1 MVEYRWVRLQLI
13 RNLCLV
19 LILILALIMALILIA
34 AEENITLNETAQ
46 NYTLPENLI
55 ENITIPISENIT
67 LNDTAQNYT
76 QNYTDI
82 FNFTL
87 NETQNITIN
96 ITETL
101 SLINNS
107 LENLTIETET
117 QYDINGS
124 NCHYS
129 IDSIDYNYTVNGT
142 IEIRNVNLTVALCY
156 NKTEVYCYSDP
167 KLSTTT
173 LFRIDILDYT
183 CKNGY
188 CEGAKVVSNPYD
200 ISDNTFDNATSF
212 ICFSKIKQDGY
223 LIWMWRAVNL
233 YKDSNIFYF
242 DFSNSSFISYDN
254 LIVNTTIN
262 NITNN
267 YNFTENI
274 TNNIINNITANL
286 TGLETRISMLEAWS
300 IKVDEII
307 KYLVDVVAKITSF
320 LEKKIFVFDF
330 SSSKFVEN
338 KTILTNETI
347 NNQTNNFYYTINIT
361 NNITN
366 NITAENLTDIEERV
380 GLLESWRLKV
390 IDTLNYLNSLIDK
403 LIKKV
408 FG

>member
-1 MVEYRWVRLQLI
+1 MVGARLQL
-13 RNLCLV
+13 V
-19 LILILALIMALILIA
+19 LIMALILIGGLG

-46 NYTLPENLI
+46 NYTIPENFT

-76 QNYTDI
+76 LADT

-107 LENLTIETET
+107 LENLTIET

-129 IDSIDYNYTVNGT
+129 RDNIDYNYTVNGT

-173 LFRIDILDYT
+173 LFRIDILDYA

-212 ICFSKIKQDGY
+212 ICFSKMKQDGY
-223 LIWMWRAVNL
+223 TIWMWRAVNL
-233 YKDSNIFYF
+233 YKDSDIFYF

-286 TGLETRISMLEAWS
+286 TGLETRISMLESWS

-307 KYLVDVVAKITSF
+307 KYLVDVVARITSF

-338 KTILTNETI
+338 KTILANETI

>member
-1 MVEYRWVRLQLI
+1 MIGARLQL
-13 RNLCLV
+13 V
-19 LILILALIMALILIA
+19 LIMALIILIGGLG
-34 AEENITLNETAQ
+34 AEENLNESIIRNITSD
-46 NYTLPENLI
+46 NFT

-76 QNYTDI
+76 LADT

-107 LENLTIETET
+107 LENLTIET

-129 IDSIDYNYTVNGT
+129 SDNINYNYTVNGT

-156 NKTEVYCYSDP
+156 NKTEVYCYSNP

-173 LFRIDILDYT
+173 LFRIDILDYA

-212 ICFSKIKQDGY
+212 ICFSKMKQDGY
-223 LIWMWRAVNL
+223 TIWMWRAVNL
-233 YKDSNIFYF
+233 YKDSDIFYF

-307 KYLVDVVAKITSF
+307 KYLVDVVARISSF

-330 SSSKFVEN
+330 SGSKFVEN
-338 KTILTNETI
+338 KTILANETI
-347 NNQTNNFYYTINIT
+347 NNQTNNFFYTINIT

-366 NITAENLTDIEERV
+366 NITAENLIDIEERV
-380 GLLESWRLKV
+380 SLLESWRLKV

>member
-1 MVEYRWVRLQLI
+1 MIGARLQL
-13 RNLCLV
+13 V
-19 LILILALIMALILIA
+19 LIMALIILIGGLG
-34 AEENITLNETAQ
+34 AEENLNESIIRNITSD
-46 NYTLPENLI
+46 NFT

-76 QNYTDI
+76 LADT

-101 SLINNS
+101 NLINNT
-107 LENLTIETET
+107 LENLTIET

-129 IDSIDYNYTVNGT
+129 SDNINYNYTVNGT

-156 NKTEVYCYSDP
+156 NKTEVYCYSNP

-173 LFRIDILDYT
+173 LFRIDILDYA

-212 ICFSKIKQDGY
+212 ICFSKMKQDGY
-223 LIWMWRAVNL
+223 TIWMWRAVNL
-233 YKDSNIFYF
+233 YKDSDIFYF

-307 KYLVDVVAKITSF
+307 KYLVDVVARISSF

-330 SSSKFVEN
+330 SGSKFVEN
-338 KTILTNETI
+338 KTILANETI
-347 NNQTNNFYYTINIT
+347 NNQTNNFFYTINIT

-366 NITAENLTDIEERV
+366 NITAENLIDIEERV
-380 GLLESWRLKV
+380 SLLESWRLKV

>member
-1 MVEYRWVRLQLI
+1 
-13 RNLCLV
+13 
-19 LILILALIMALILIA
+19 
-34 AEENITLNETAQ
+34 
-46 NYTLPENLI
+46 
-55 ENITIPISENIT
+55 
-67 LNDTAQNYT
+67 
-76 QNYTDI
+76 
-82 FNFTL
+82 L

-107 LENLTIETET
+107 LENLTIET

-129 IDSIDYNYTVNGT
+129 SDNINYNYTVNGT

-156 NKTEVYCYSDP
+156 NKTEVYCYSNP

-173 LFRIDILDYT
+173 LFRIDILDYA

-212 ICFSKIKQDGY
+212 ICFSKMKQDGY
-223 LIWMWRAVNL
+223 TIWMWRAVNL
-233 YKDSNIFYF
+233 YKDSDIFYF

-307 KYLVDVVAKITSF
+307 KYLVDVVARISSF

-330 SSSKFVEN
+330 SGSKFVEN

-347 NNQTNNFYYTINIT
+347 NNQTNNFFYTINIT

-380 GLLESWRLKV
+380 SLLESWRLKV

>member
-1 MVEYRWVRLQLI
+1 MVGARLQL
-13 RNLCLV
+13 V
-19 LILILALIMALILIA
+19 LIMALILIGGLG

-46 NYTLPENLI
+46 NYTIPENFT

-76 QNYTDI
+76 LADT

-107 LENLTIETET
+107 LENLTIET

-129 IDSIDYNYTVNGT
+129 RDNIDYNYTVNGT

-173 LFRIDILDYT
+173 LFRIDILDYA

-212 ICFSKIKQDGY
+212 ICFSKMKQDGY
-223 LIWMWRAVNL
+223 TIWMWRAVNL
-233 YKDSNIFYF
+233 YKDSDIFYF

-307 KYLVDVVAKITSF
+307 KYLVDVVARITSF

-338 KTILTNETI
+338 KTILANETI